1 MVGPGGFEGS
11 GRPSGSAGRIEYGD
25 DPVMSSHPTLRE
37 IRARLVSLASE
48 DGRYVVVCGRTDAR
62 PVPVSG
68 LRFADR
74 GTAASAVRVAEAY
87 RARLRRYDPRL
98 PVHEFVVHETAA
110 TDPRGQHRRVPVSV
124 GCDEPSPASDRETAG
139 MAGDDR

>member
-1 MVGPGGFEGS
+1 
-11 GRPSGSAGRIEYGD
+11 
-25 DPVMSSHPTLRE
+25 MSSHPTLRD

-74 GTAASAVRVAEAY
+74 ATAASGVRVAEAY
-87 RARLRRYDPRL
+87 RAHLRRYDPRL
-98 PVHEFVVHETAA
+98 PVHEFVVQETVA
-110 TDPRGQHRRVPVSV
+110 TDPRGQRRRVPVPV
-124 GCDEPSPASDRETAG
+124 GCEPAPGSDHETAG
-139 MAGDDR
+139 RAGGDR